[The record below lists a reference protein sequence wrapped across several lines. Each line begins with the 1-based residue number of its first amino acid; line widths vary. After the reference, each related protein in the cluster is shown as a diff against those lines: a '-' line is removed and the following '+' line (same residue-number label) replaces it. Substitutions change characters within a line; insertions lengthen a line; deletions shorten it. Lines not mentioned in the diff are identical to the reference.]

1 MENFNANFV
10 HFNNGS
16 SLNLGEQITQSKGE
30 RHIFSSFKSETF
42 GEVAFLDN
50 VLFLQNIDFMRSEL
64 VAHIAACTQNTSL
77 PNEPRKVL
85 LVNCFDLRLGA
96 ELLAHSDIEI
106 DFLAKDEI
114 TLNAIKEYYS
124 RAFELK
130 NGLENELKNGLESA
144 ANAAQM
150 GVNELFANKRFNHLK
165 ILSNDFFKE
174 PKNAKKYDIVIIY
187 AQCDSAYFAELRGV
201 LKENGILICK
211 VPNLAQN
218 YFENSQKNK
227 IDSINIES
235 SIESMRNLIESL
247 GDFSVKMP
255 FFVPFSPILECF
267 IFASFGL
274 HPLAD
279 ISLDRADLLEN
290 PRFYNAA
297 IHNAAFAL
305 PEFLRRALL
314 GIARN

>member
-10 HFNNGS
+10 HFNSGS
-16 SLNLGEQITQSKGE
+16 SLNLGEQITHNKGE
-30 RHIFSSFKSETF
+30 EHIFRSFKSQSF
-42 GEVAFLDN
+42 GEIAFLDN
-50 VLFLQNIDFMRSEL
+50 VLFLQNIDFMRAEL
-64 VAHIAACTQNTSL
+64 AAHIAACTQNTSL
-77 PNEPRKVL
+77 PNEPRRAL

-96 ELLAHSDIEI
+96 ELLTHSDLEI

-114 TLNAIKEYYS
+114 ALNAIKEYHS
-124 RAFELK
+124 RACDFK
-130 NGLENELKNGLESA
+130 ST

-165 ILSNDFFKE
+165 ILSNEFFKE

-187 AQCDSAYFAELRGV
+187 AQRNSAYFASLREV
-201 LKENGILICK
+201 LKESGILICK

-218 YFENSQKNK
+218 YFENSQKSK
-227 IDSINIES
+227 IDSISIES
-235 SIESMRNLIESL
+235 NIESMRNFIESL